1 MGAAASGV
9 VVQDALPS
17 GVTVQAVRGD
27 SGFLC
32 SAAGA
37 AVTCT
42 GGAIATG
49 GRAQITIVV
58 TLPDAAAAYM
68 PTDSAVVNPART
80 LSERSYSNNSA
91 SQTTT
96 VWFCPPTCII

>member
-32 SAAGA
+32 SVASAG
-37 AVTCT
+37 VTCT

-49 GRAQITIVV
+49 GHA
-58 TLPDAAAAYM
+58 
-68 PTDSAVVNPART
+68 
-80 LSERSYSNNSA
+80 
-91 SQTTT
+91 
-96 VWFCPPTCII
+96 